1 MSETLEEIEY
11 KIAEAEYRLCA
22 TTKCSKCARD
32 TKKYLNRLYEKRAKL
47 RKKGGEK

>member
-22 TTKCSKCARD
+22 TTKGSKCYKD
-32 TKKYLNRLYEKRAKL
+32 TKRWLAKLYEKRAKL
-47 RKKGGEK
+47 RKGAKI